1 MVSFTT
7 SLEFSCL
14 HFQDNFLCKD
24 IRTLSYVTRNFY
36 QMGWYILMLFS
47 DCKLHSF
54 YVKVGHAVE
63 DANA

>member
-36 QMGWYILMLFS
+36 QMGWYILTYGRYVQSVNYTVSML
-47 DCKLHSF
+47 KL
-54 YVKVGHAVE
+54 VM
-63 DANA
+63 